1 MMKFPTVILYWIYI
15 QMQCIYLSDFRV
27 AQSERGRCM
36 KNSQE
41 RFQYQVKMIVK
52 FAKNWQKLIYMY
64 IYMCIFSHI
73 NSKILQDFTEFE
85 IQHIPFLS
93 VSVGCF
99 TDNLDKW
106 ERLTVADA
114 LEPVQFEDGQEI
126 VRQGEP
132 GDDFFIITE
141 VRQTYRHY
149 IIFVFH
155 IFLLYVMCL
164 ESCSIYST
172 ITQTGCSKVKLRVVF

>member
-1 MMKFPTVILYWIYI
+1 
-15 QMQCIYLSDFRV
+15 
-27 AQSERGRCM
+27 
-36 KNSQE
+36 
-41 RFQYQVKMIVK
+41 
-52 FAKNWQKLIYMY
+52 
-64 IYMCIFSHI
+64 MCIFSHI

-85 IQHIPFLS
+85 IEHIPFLS

-172 ITQTGCSKVKLRVVF
+172 ITQTGCSKVKLRVVFWRHKCWMLLRCNITSKNQISQLWSSINLNLPIG